1 MSRFIFSSLQEHD
14 ANELACEIVLSILS
28 MPGIAEDLAAL
39 AYRIGFEPSETKLS
53 DIPFALVWDHIQRIY
68 CHSCG
73 EHLQPRECLEPKMAD
88 TETQLQ
94 VTRILKEDQE

>member
-39 AYRIGFEPSETKLS
+39 AYRIGFEP
-53 DIPFALVWDHIQRIY
+53 
-68 CHSCG
+68 
-73 EHLQPRECLEPKMAD
+73 KMAD